1 MDRAEYE
8 ELLLDFF
15 KSYVDKLP
23 YNSCVVEI
31 GLDDVLPFVIE
42 FNSFGVDA
50 FASASHF
57 SWQFDMEI
65 LYNAKEPVFRYKIGN
80 PLL

>member
-1 MDRAEYE
+1 M
-8 ELLLDFF
+8 DFF
-15 KSYVDKLP
+15 NTYQDKLP

-50 FASASHF
+50 FASATHF
-57 SWQFDMEI
+57 SWQYDKEI
-65 LYNAKEPVFRYKIGN
+65 LYNAEEPVFRYAFHN
-80 PLL
+80 PHA